1 MSRAEAAEVLGVAET
16 ARSGE
21 VQRAFLR
28 LVRTAHPD
36 ALPGATE
43 AERRAAAERF
53 DRLVRAR
60 AVLLA
65 PAPPTPPTPSAGAP
79 DDGYRPRPMEPDG
92 PLYRPV
98 PGRGI
103 GGSLVVLVLLA
114 FLLVALVS
122 FDDAA
127 RRPSFDPGAPT
138 PASSGTP

>member
-1 MSRAEAAEVLGVAET
+1 MSRAEAAEVLGVAEA
-16 ARSGE
+16 ARAAE

-36 ALPGATE
+36 ALPGASE
-43 AERRAAAERF
+43 GERRAAAERF

-65 PAPPTPPTPSAGAP
+65 PAPPTPSTPSAGAP